1 MSIQIS
7 SAKTGH
13 VFDVTNVKALDES
26 HGTDAR
32 FHEESISSTLSNL
45 VSEPSVKFSILKS
58 KKLGDKSIYRLRQTG
73 DQEITYKDNND
84 VEFSIVVV
92 CDDSGEGDFIS
103 SVPSI
108 VYKLR
113 D

>member
-1 MSIQIS
+1 MSLPIS
-7 SAKTGH
+7 VTSKTTNH
-13 VFDVTNVKALDES
+13 MFDVTNVSAMDKV
-26 HGTDAR
+26 HGTDAG
-32 FHEESISSTLSNL
+32 FHEKRISSTLSTL
-45 VSEPSVKFSILKS
+45 PGAKFSIHT
-58 KKLGDKSIYRLRQTG
+58 KKTLVDKSIYRLRQTG
-73 DQEITYKDNND
+73 DKEITYKDDND